1 LTEVIVK
8 VRPIEDSGN
17 RERRIAQIVDA
28 DAVDARLLFLRDT
41 LHDLTTIYQLRLPDT
56 ASVDRVL
63 AALRREPDVE
73 YAHVP
78 AGRTPA

>member
-1 LTEVIVK
+1 MTEVIVK
-8 VRPIEDSGN
+8 FRRIEDSGN
-17 RERRIAQIVDA
+17 GERRIAQIVGA
-28 DAVDARLLFLRDT
+28 DAVDARPLFPGDT
-41 LHDLTTIYQLRLPDT
+41 LPDLATLYQVRLPDT